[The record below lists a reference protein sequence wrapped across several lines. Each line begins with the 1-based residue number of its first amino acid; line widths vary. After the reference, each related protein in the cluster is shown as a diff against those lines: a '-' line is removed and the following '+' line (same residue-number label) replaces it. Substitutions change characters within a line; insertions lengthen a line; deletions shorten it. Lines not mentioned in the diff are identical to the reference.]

1 MSLETLQKLPNLNL
15 EYFISK
21 RFLKENKKKFSQAA
35 LRLSVLSIALGLATM
50 ILSVSIVIGFQES
63 IRSKIASF
71 DGHIQISKY
80 DFNSSMELPP
90 IKRDRG
96 IELLVQNREGVKS
109 ISTFA
114 YKGGVIKS
122 TDVVQGCVFKGV
134 DKDYY
139 WGNFENWIIKG
150 QIISLS
156 DSVKSN
162 QVLISKEMSNK
173 LQLDV
178 DSSFLMYFMQD
189 PPRIRKFIVSG
200 IYQSGFPD
208 FDNRFVFGDINHIRK
223 LNKWSKNQIA
233 GYEIVLDDFDDME
246 NQTLWIYDELDYDLK
261 ALNLNQRYPF
271 IMDWLNLLDT
281 NVYFILGLMIMISGI
296 GMIATLLILILE
308 KTKFIGSMKSMGA
321 TNASIRKIFIYHS
334 IYLSF
339 KGLIWG
345 NILGIGI
352 AAIQY
357 YFKIIPLDANTYY
370 MDAIPI
376 SLNITYII
384 ALNIGVLLII
394 SLMMMWPSR
403 IISRISP
410 IKALRYE

>member
-1 MSLETLQKLPNLNL
+1 MNFEF
-15 EYFISK
+15 FISK

-50 ILSVSIVIGFQES
+50 ILSISIVIGFQQS
-63 IRSKIASF
+63 IRSKIAGF

-90 IKRDRG
+90 IMRDKG
-96 IELLVQNREGVKS
+96 LELLVKDRDGIRS
-109 ISTFA
+109 ISPFA
-114 YKGGVIKS
+114 YKGGIIKS
-122 TDVVQGCVFKGV
+122 NEIIQGCVFKGV
-134 DKDYY
+134 NKNYN
-139 WGNFENWIIKG
+139 WEAFEGWIQSG
-150 QIISLS
+150 SVLNHN
-156 DSVKSN
+156 DSIKSN
-162 QVLISKEMSNK
+162 TVLISKETSDK
-173 LQLDV
+173 LNLDI

-189 PPRIRKFIVSG
+189 PPRIRKFTVGG

-208 FDNRFVFGDINHIRK
+208 FDNRFVFGDLKHIQK
-223 LNKWSKNQIA
+223 LNQWNKNQIA
-233 GYEIVLDDFDDME
+233 GYEILLDNFDDMDS
-246 NQTLWIYDELDYDLK
+246 QTKWIYDEIDYNLK

-271 IMDWLNLLDT
+271 IMDWLKLLDT

-321 TNASIRKIFIYHS
+321 SNASIRKIFVYHS

-339 KGLIWG
+339 KGLLWG
-345 NILGIGI
+345 NIIGIGI
-352 AAIQY
+352 AALQL
-357 YFKIIPLDANTYY
+357 YFKVIPLDANTYY

-376 SLNITYII
+376 NLNFSYII

-394 SLMMMWPSR
+394 ALMMWWPSR
-403 IISRISP
+403 IITRISP
-410 IKALRYE
+410 VKALRYE

>member
-1 MSLETLQKLPNLNL
+1 LNF

-21 RFLKENKKKFSQAA
+21 RFLKENKKKFSQVA

-50 ILSVSIVIGFQES
+50 ILSISIVIGFQQS
-63 IRSKIASF
+63 IRSKIAGF
-71 DGHIQISKY
+71 DGHIQVSKY

-90 IKRDRG
+90 IMRDKG
-96 IELLVQNREGVKS
+96 LELLVKDRDGIRS
-109 ISTFA
+109 ISPFA

-122 TDVVQGCVFKGV
+122 DEIIQGCVFKGV
-134 DKDYY
+134 NKNYN
-139 WGNFENWIIKG
+139 WEAFEGWIQLG
-150 QIISLS
+150 SVLNLN
-156 DSVKSN
+156 DSIKSN
-162 QVLISKEMSNK
+162 TVLISKEISNK
-173 LQLDV
+173 LNLDI

-189 PPRIRKFIVSG
+189 PPRIRKFTVGG

-208 FDNRFVFGDINHIRK
+208 FDNRFVFGDLKHIQK
-223 LNKWSKNQIA
+223 LNQWNKNQIA
-233 GYEIVLDDFDDME
+233 GYEILLDDFDDMDS
-246 NQTLWIYDELDYDLK
+246 QTKWIYDEIDYNLK

-271 IMDWLNLLDT
+271 IMDWLKLLDT

-321 TNASIRKIFIYHS
+321 SNASIRKIFVYHS

-339 KGLIWG
+339 KGLLWG
-345 NILGIGI
+345 NIIGIGI
-352 AAIQY
+352 AALQL

-376 SLNITYII
+376 NLNFSYII

-394 SLMMMWPSR
+394 ALMMWWPSR
-403 IISRISP
+403 IITRISP
-410 IKALRYE
+410 VKALRYE

>member
-1 MSLETLQKLPNLNL
+1 MNF

-50 ILSVSIVIGFQES
+50 ILSISIVIGFQQS
-63 IRSKIASF
+63 IRSKIAGF
-71 DGHIQISKY
+71 DGHIQVSKY

-90 IKRDRG
+90 IMRDKG
-96 IELLVQNREGVKS
+96 LELLVKDRDGIRS
-109 ISTFA
+109 ISPFA

-122 TDVVQGCVFKGV
+122 DEIIQGCVFKGV
-134 DKDYY
+134 NKNYN
-139 WGNFENWIIKG
+139 WEAFEGWIQLG
-150 QIISLS
+150 SVLNLN
-156 DSVKSN
+156 DSIKSN
-162 QVLISKEMSNK
+162 TVLISKEISNK
-173 LQLDV
+173 LNLDI

-189 PPRIRKFIVSG
+189 PPRIRKFTVGG

-208 FDNRFVFGDINHIRK
+208 FDNRFVFGDLKHIQK
-223 LNKWSKNQIA
+223 LNQWNKNQIA
-233 GYEIVLDDFDDME
+233 GYEILLDDFDNMDS
-246 NQTLWIYDELDYDLK
+246 QTKWIYDEIDYNLK

-271 IMDWLNLLDT
+271 IMDWLKLLDT

-321 TNASIRKIFIYHS
+321 SNASIRKIFIYHS

-339 KGLIWG
+339 KGLLWG
-345 NILGIGI
+345 NIIGIGI
-352 AAIQY
+352 AALQL
-357 YFKIIPLDANTYY
+357 YFKVIPLDANTYY

-376 SLNITYII
+376 NLNFSYII

-394 SLMMMWPSR
+394 ALMMWWPSR
-403 IISRISP
+403 IITRISP
-410 IKALRYE
+410 VKALRYE